1 MIIRLNLP
9 VDMDLLLS
17 FDRPLEAIECGVQA
31 AEAALPQ
38 IRALLA

>member
-1 MIIRLNLP
+1 VIIRPALP

-17 FDRPLEAIECGVQA
+17 FDRPQEAIECGVQA

-38 IRALLA
+38 IRALL